1 MRIARVLGAGL
12 LVCAACREET
22 PRAPAPDPVQ
32 AAAGREPDWTHDDRF
47 VALLAGCP
55 RGSYFDGDTSD
66 LIPILVAKLAAG
78 QRDVIQGVRA
88 DLAALGEAALPELER
103 LAAEHFAQRD
113 GVHVL
118 QNVLGVLWLSD
129 APGARVALA
138 RHLAHPAESV
148 RAQAIRGLVKH
159 AGKEDYDA
167 LLAVLPITSGAVRPT
182 LVEALQHADPERL
195 EAEVASWIGGNA
207 EHDLWRGAVRL
218 VLTRA
223 DAASAARFEP
233 LLERIVEPLVR
244 IPLLGV
250 LARGGHAAAL
260 SELLA
265 EFEDAD
271 AQRRTAALETLEHVG
286 GHLDVVARVLRAD
299 PELSLRVMAASLLK
313 VHAAEPESRRAL
325 RQALDDPAPEVRQM
339 ALTALLS
346 VGDAQA
352 ADRVVA
358 LMDRERSDMQ
368 LALFAVRGHWDTNP
382 GLAAAVLEVLD
393 RRQRAETELSERD
406 RKYLVQA
413 IGLVPGRAAAEL
425 LIELGRTREGV
436 VDKLDAHRFHVLHV
450 GNTGPEGLAL
460 LRDLY
465 AAEQDPAR
473 RMDYLWGA
481 LAGQDGTT
489 RAFLVEVLLGE
500 GSRPH
505 EKLLA
510 ADRLVRMGPAQSVAP
525 LLKRATLRV
534 EHPEVRVA
542 LQCLLW
548 QWYG

>member
-1 MRIARVLGAGL
+1 MKRGALLVTGL
-12 LVCAACREET
+12 LLAGACRE
-22 PRAPAPDPVQ
+22 D
-32 AAAGREPDWTHDDRF
+32 AAAPPGPQRPSATLEGEPDWTRDDRF

-55 RGSYFDGDTSD
+55 RDSYFDGDTSD
-66 LIPILVAKLAAG
+66 LIPILVAKLATG
-78 QRDVIQGVRA
+78 QRDVIQGLRA

-129 APGARVALA
+129 APGARAALV
-138 RHLAHPAESV
+138 RHLAHPAELV

-159 AGKEDYDA
+159 AAPEDYDA
-167 LLAVLPITSGAVRPT
+167 LLAVLPLTSGATRPT
-182 LVEALQHADPERL
+182 LVEALQRADARRL
-195 EAEVASWIGGNA
+195 EAQLAAWIVEHA

-218 VLTRA
+218 VLPNA
-223 DAASAARFEP
+223 DRSSAERFAP

-250 LARGGHAAAL
+250 LARGGHADAL
-260 SELLA
+260 AELLA

-271 AQRRTAALETLEHVG
+271 PQRRTAALETLEHVG
-286 GHLDVVARVLRAD
+286 GHLELVARVLRAD

-313 VHAAEPESRRAL
+313 VHPDDAEGRRAL
-325 RQALDDPAPEVRQM
+325 RQALDDGAPEVRQM
-339 ALTALLS
+339 ALSALLA

-358 LMDRERSDMQ
+358 SMGRERAEMQ
-368 LALFAVRGHWDTNP
+368 TALFAVREHWAANP
-382 GLAAAVLEVLD
+382 GLADAVLEVLD
-393 RRQRAETELSERD
+393 RRQRAEIELAERD

-413 IGLVPGRAAAEL
+413 IGLVPGRASAEL
-425 LIELGRTREGV
+425 LLELGRTRQGV
-436 VDKLDAHRFHVLHV
+436 VDKLSTHRFHVLHM
-450 GNTGPEGLAL
+450 GNTGPAGLAL
-460 LRDLY
+460 LRERY
-465 AAEQDPAR
+465 AVEPDPGR

-481 LAGQDGTT
+481 LAGQDDTT
-489 RAFLVEVLLGE
+489 RRFLIEVLLGE
-500 GSRPH
+500 RGTPH

-510 ADRLVRMGPAQSVAP
+510 ADRLVRMGPAQEIAP

>member
-1 MRIARVLGAGL
+1 MRLARAAGL
-12 LVCAACREET
+12 ALLLCGACREGS
-22 PRAPAPDPVQ
+22 PAAPAPLPAR
-32 AAAGREPDWTHDDRF
+32 AAPGSEPDWTRDDRF

-66 LIPILVAKLAAG
+66 IVPILVAKLATG

-88 DLAALGEAALPELER
+88 DLAAMGQDALPELER

-129 APGARVALA
+129 APGARAALA

-159 AGKEDYDA
+159 AGPQEYDA
-167 LLAVLPITSGAVRPT
+167 LTAVLPITSGATRPT
-182 LVEALQHADPERL
+182 LVEALQRADPRRL
-195 EAEVASWIGGNA
+195 EADVAAWIGGNA

-223 DAASAARFEP
+223 DRTSAELFEP
-233 LLERIVEPLVR
+233 LLERVVEPLVR

-250 LARGGHAAAL
+250 LARGGNGAARA
-260 SELLA
+260 ELLA

-271 AQRRTAALETLEHVG
+271 PQRRTAALETLEHVG
-286 GHLDVVARVLRAD
+286 GHLEVVARVLRAD
-299 PELSLRVMAASLLK
+299 PEFTLRVMAGSLLK
-313 VHAAEPESRRAL
+313 VHAAQPDCQRAL
-325 RQALDDPAPEVRQM
+325 RQSLDDPAPEVRQM

-358 LMDRERSDMQ
+358 LMGRERSDMQ
-368 LALFAVRGHWDTNP
+368 MALFAVREHWDANP

-393 RRQRAETELSERD
+393 RRQRAEAELAERD

-413 IGLVPGRAAAEL
+413 IGLVPGRASAEL
-425 LIELGRTREGV
+425 LIELGRSRYGV

-460 LRDLY
+460 LRELF
-465 AAEQDPAR
+465 AAETDPAR

-489 RAFLVEVLLGE
+489 RAFLVDVLLGE
-500 GSRPH
+500 RSRPH
-505 EKLLA
+505 ERLLA
-510 ADRLVRMGPAQSVAP
+510 ADRLVRMGPAREVAP